1 MLIHMVGKQPE
12 AEHVRASVDTGLD
25 ALEDVLGII
34 DDPDLP
40 DDIAEHHDRYLYGA
54 KAAFLR

>member
-1 MLIHMVGKQPE
+1 MVGKQPE

-25 ALEDVLGII
+25 AFENVLGII

-54 KAAFLR
+54 EAAFLR